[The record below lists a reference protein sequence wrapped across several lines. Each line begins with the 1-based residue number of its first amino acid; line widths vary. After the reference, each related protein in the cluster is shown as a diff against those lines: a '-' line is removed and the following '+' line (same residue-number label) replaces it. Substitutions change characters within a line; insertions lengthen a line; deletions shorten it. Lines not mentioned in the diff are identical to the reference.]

1 MKKVLVVSVVL
12 VLALCG
18 YFFFSSSDEQ
28 LLQKNMDLMA
38 GFCSTTEQESVVVFA
53 RKVTAAAELCTD
65 PCRVVIKSL
74 AMDRLFSFQELRDHI
89 MMMKRRLAGTQFHF
103 DDSSITLKD
112 STSAE
117 IITTLRLSGNN
128 ADGRFTDAYEVKVG
142 ARKVAGKWLFSS
154 FAVIEFMER

>member
-1 MKKVLVVSVVL
+1 
-12 VLALCG
+12 
-18 YFFFSSSDEQ
+18 
-28 LLQKNMDLMA
+28 MDLMA
-38 GFCSTTEQESVVVFA
+38 GYCSTTEQEPVVVFA

-65 PCRVVIKSL
+65 PCRVEIKSL
-74 AMDRLFSFQELRDHI
+74 AMDRLFSFQEIRDHI

-117 IITTLRLSGNN
+117 IITTLRLLGNN
-128 ADGRFTDAYEVKVG
+128 ADGRFTDAYEVKIG

-154 FAVIEFMER
+154 FAVVEFMER